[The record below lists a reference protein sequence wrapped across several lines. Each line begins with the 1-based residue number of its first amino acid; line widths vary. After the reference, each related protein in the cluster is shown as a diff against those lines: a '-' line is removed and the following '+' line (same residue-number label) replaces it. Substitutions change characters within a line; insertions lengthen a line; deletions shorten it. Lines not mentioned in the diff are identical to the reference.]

1 MYAEKDNTGRII
13 IQDISAEEASYLD
26 DCICTYL
33 AEKPTKERTLVD
45 KKMMKLKNELEKL
58 Y

>member
-1 MYAEKDNTGRII
+1 MYVEKDNTGRII
-13 IQDISAEEASYLD
+13 IQDISAEEASLLD

-33 AEKPTKERTLVD
+33 ADKPAKERTSID